1 MAKRRLDNTSY
12 DLELFARCAA
22 GFEGV
27 LADELR
33 GLHLRRVRPLKGGV
47 AFFGTQADAYRACLW
62 SRVATRIQLVLA
74 RLDAHD
80 GDALYAGCVRF
91 PWEEHV
97 RAGATI
103 AVQAHGT
110 NPSLRNTQFTAL
122 KVKDALCDRLRQV
135 RGERPDVDAHDPDF
149 AIDVSLH
156 KSHATIYLNLSGQ
169 SLHRRGYREQG
180 VQTEAPLKETLAAGL
195 LLAAGWDKLAHGGD
209 AFADP
214 MCGSGTLPI
223 EAALIAADRAPGLL
237 RIRWGFHGWARHDDA
252 IWSALL
258 DDAHRRAERG
268 RTSCACAL
276 LGGDLD
282 SRSVSIA
289 RANALRAGV
298 SDLVH
303 IDVADASALGMRL
316 TETCGTIPERG
327 LVATIPPYGHRLQ
340 EASQLPVTYAALE
353 EGLADLPTGW
363 RMAVITPDA
372 GLDTALGMAVSQAI
386 PCFNGP
392 IETSVRLYDSVR
404 AKRTEVT
411 VTSLS
416 GRQGTVAVAERNSE
430 QFAARLRKVA
440 KERARWARRADVTC
454 YRIYDADLP
463 DYAVSVDL
471 FVDVET
477 DERFVRVEER
487 PAPAS
492 IDPDRAARR
501 LADALAIVPA
511 VLDMDRSHVVTPG
524 GDARIV
530 HVREGSLAFEI
541 NPAARQDTGLP
552 LDLRPI
558 REMLGEMAAGKR
570 FLSLGSYAGVP
581 AAYAA
586 AGGAASTTTIDGASS
601 YLDWAERNL
610 KANGFAGKRHRLER
624 SLRQGTTFDLVY
636 ADVSALA
643 GLGAA
648 DLATLLA
655 PNGTVIL
662 VGGPHATMPDMPGL
676 SVEDA
681 TARTIPHDFERTPKI
696 HRCWLLR
703 R

>member
-1 MAKRRLDNTSY
+1 MTKRRLDSTSD

-22 GFEGV
+22 GFESV

-97 RAGATI
+97 QAGATI

-122 KVKDALCDRLRQV
+122 KVKDALCDRLRQM
-135 RGERPDVDAHDPDF
+135 RGKRPDVDAHDPDF

-169 SLHRRGYREQG
+169 SLHRRGYREHG
-180 VQTEAPLKETLAAGL
+180 VQTEAPLKETLAVGL
-195 LLAAGWDKLAHGGD
+195 LLAAGWDRLAHD
-209 AFADP
+209 SAAFVDP

-223 EAALIAADRAPGLL
+223 EAALIAADIAPGLL
-237 RIRWGFHGWARHDDA
+237 RERWGFHGWARHDDA
-252 IWSALL
+252 IWKDLL
-258 DDAHRRAERG
+258 DDAHRRAEGG
-268 RTSCACAL
+268 RASCACVL

-282 SRSVSIA
+282 SRPVGIA

-303 IDVADASALGMRL
+303 IDVANASTLGMRL
-316 TETCGTIPERG
+316 TEICGTMPERG
-327 LVATIPPYGHRLQ
+327 LVATNPPYGHRLQ
-340 EASQLPVTYAALE
+340 EASQLPATYAALE
-353 EGLADLPTGW
+353 EGLADFPVGW

-372 GLDTALGMAVSQAI
+372 GLDTALGMAASQTI

-411 VTSLS
+411 ATSLS
-416 GRQGTVAVAERNSE
+416 GRQSTVAVAERNSE

-440 KERARWARRADVTC
+440 KERAKWARRGDVTC

-477 DERFVRVEER
+477 GERFVRVEER

-492 IDPDRAARR
+492 IDADRAARR

-511 VLDMDRSHVVTPG
+511 VLDVDRSHVVTPG
-524 GDARIV
+524 GDARVIRA
-530 HVREGSLAFEI
+530 REGSLAFEV
-541 NPAARQDTGLP
+541 NLAARQDTGLP
-552 LDLRPI
+552 LDLRFV
-558 REMLGEMAAGKR
+558 REMVGERAAGKR

-586 AGGAASTTTIDGASS
+586 AGGATSTTTIDGASS

-624 SLRQGTTFDLVY
+624 KLLTDTVYDLVY

-643 GLGAA
+643 GLGVT
-648 DLATLLA
+648 DLTTFLA
-655 PNGTVIL
+655 PSGTVIL
-662 VGGPHATMPDMPGL
+662 VGGPHATIPDMPGL

-703 R
+703 N

>member
-1 MAKRRLDNTSY
+1 MTKRRRDNTSD

-22 GFEGV
+22 GFESV

-97 RAGATI
+97 QAGDTI

-122 KVKDALCDRLRQV
+122 KVKDALCDRLRQM
-135 RGERPDVDAHDPDF
+135 RGKRPDVDAHDPDF

-169 SLHRRGYREQG
+169 SLHRRGYREHG

-195 LLAAGWDKLAHGGD
+195 LLAAGWDRLAHD
-209 AFADP
+209 SAAFVDP

-223 EAALIAADRAPGLL
+223 EAALIAADIAPGLL
-237 RIRWGFHGWARHDDA
+237 RERWGFHGWARHDDA
-252 IWSALL
+252 IWKDLL

-268 RTSCACAL
+268 RVSCACVL

-282 SRSVSIA
+282 SRPVGIA

-303 IDVADASALGMRL
+303 IDVANASTLGMRL
-316 TETCGTIPERG
+316 TEICGTMPERG
-327 LVATIPPYGHRLQ
+327 LVATNPPYGHRLQ
-340 EASQLPVTYAALE
+340 EASQLPATYAALE
-353 EGLADLPTGW
+353 EGLADLPVGW
-363 RMAVITPDA
+363 RMAIITPDA
-372 GLDTALGMAVSQAI
+372 GLDTALGMAASQTI

-411 VTSLS
+411 ATSLS
-416 GRQGTVAVAERNSE
+416 GRQSTVAVAERNSE

-440 KERARWARRADVTC
+440 KERAKWARRGDVTC

-477 DERFVRVEER
+477 GERFVRVEER

-492 IDPDRAARR
+492 IDADRAARR

-511 VLDMDRSHVVTPG
+511 VLDVDRSHVVTPS
-524 GDARIV
+524 GDARVIRA
-530 HVREGSLAFEI
+530 REGSLAFEV
-541 NPAARQDTGLP
+541 NLAARQDTGLP
-552 LDLRPI
+552 LDLRFV
-558 REMLGEMAAGKR
+558 REMVGERAAGKR

-586 AGGAASTTTIDGASS
+586 AGGAMSTTTIDGASS

-610 KANGFAGKRHRLER
+610 KTNGFAGKRHRLER
-624 SLRQGTTFDLVY
+624 KLLTDTVYDLVY

-643 GLGAA
+643 GLGVT
-648 DLATLLA
+648 DLTTFLA
-655 PNGTVIL
+655 PSGTVIL
-662 VGGPHATMPDMPGL
+662 VGGPHATIPDMPGL

-703 R
+703 N